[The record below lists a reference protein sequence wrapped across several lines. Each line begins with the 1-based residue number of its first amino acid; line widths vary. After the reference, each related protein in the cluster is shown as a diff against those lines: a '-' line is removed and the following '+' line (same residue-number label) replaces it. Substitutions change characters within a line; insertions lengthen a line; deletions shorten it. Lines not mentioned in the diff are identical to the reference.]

1 MTVNWDYIRQLYLHQ
16 TGEKKSH
23 KEICRAVLKE
33 IDDFLEGN
41 TNRIFRFILPDGSPT
56 FTITPLFSLGRIGTC
71 HLAAVVGL
79 SGVLVLLKLMGAIDY

>member
-1 MTVNWDYIRQLYLHQ
+1 MKIHKGIQYIVTVNWDYIRQLYLHQ

-33 IDDFLEGN
+33 IYDFLEGN

-56 FTITPLFSLGRIGTC
+56 FTITPLVKHNLQERRN
-71 HLAAVVGL
+71 A
-79 SGVLVLLKLMGAIDY
+79 KRRKR